1 MKTKAIMVLATARTG
16 SNHLLSLLQNF
27 TNLDVNWEIF
37 GAPRYH
43 IPTRYLEACRRTF
56 GDAYE
61 ENIRKNGLEVEM
73 LQALI
78 EECDKP
84 YFVFKTF
91 MGAYS
96 SEFDQLSTDKID
108 SLISQGIIDYLIV
121 LERKNK
127 VDQFISLKKSLKL
140 GKWDNVDTSNTKIYF
155 DIRNNC
161 ELNYHWY
168 KRRMTEVYNY
178 FNSLPSRGKKLQ
190 LLYERDLCDT
200 NALLSRI
207 GEFVPALELRHGDL
221 EMGLTKQDTETD
233 YSKKIENYDEVKD
246 FLSNELGQPQTQNWM
261 GDLHRLVNN
270 HKLYQPGTRLNQ
282 GAFLID
288 KEILTKYASQSFLRL
303 IISNYVANKDIFEIV
318 SHREFLTLD
327 NVYVTR
333 DGLIKKKDT
342 KDCFSQRRDWERRCC
357 DGELTRM
364 RNDAAR
370 TRHWSR
376 PSMTSLSSPII
387 SIARVQSSAFYHFAI
402 ECFLSLAVLPDD
414 LVQSAKIHVGGC
426 GYHNVSFIQ
435 EMFHLIN
442 IPKERLIFRDVY
454 APKAHFP
461 VMNLAETLHN
471 SYCHQWYRGIID
483 RHLDPKNEH
492 RYVIL
497 VKRSSKRGTA
507 NFEELREALH
517 AFADER
523 ALELYIHDDATL
535 PSIVEQFN
543 VFNQAKYVF
552 APHGAAGILI
562 PAMRRDSWFVEF
574 IKSEWY
580 EPSTE
585 RGGGENMARLAW
597 MHGINYYMSLSHGD
611 IICTSRLTKIIEE
624 ISK

>member
-1 MKTKAIMVLATARTG
+1 MKTKAILLLTTPRTG
-16 SNHLLSLLQNF
+16 SNHLTRLMHNF
-27 TNLDVNWEIF
+27 DNIDVNWEIF
-37 GAPRYH
+37 GYDHYNIKPCYRKLC
-43 IPTRYLEACRRTF
+43 TDKF
-56 GDAYE
+56 GENYE
-61 ENIRKNGLEVEM
+61 ENIRKND
-73 LQALI
+73 LQIELI
-78 EECDKP
+78 KCIKDACK
-84 YFVFKTF
+84 
-91 MGAYS
+91 
-96 SEFDQLSTDKID
+96 SEFLILKLFLGDYSDKENHIPKYQIEKLLNDKIIEYVIILNRRNKIDQYISLQKAIQIQKWDSINTDKIKINFNIDGFKHYKKRHEEIYNYYKSISSTDK
-108 SLISQGIIDYLIV
+108 SLQLVYEDDIYNSEHLLSKINHFIIDLK
-121 LERKNK
+121 RK
-127 VDQFISLKKSLKL
+127 
-140 GKWDNVDTSNTKIYF
+140 T
-155 DIRNNC
+155 
-161 ELNYHWY
+161 
-168 KRRMTEVYNY
+168 
-178 FNSLPSRGKKLQ
+178 NSFEKGF
-190 LLYERDLCDT
+190 E
-200 NALLSRI
+200 
-207 GEFVPALELRHGDL
+207 
-221 EMGLTKQDTETD
+221 KQDNETD

-246 FLSNELGQPQTQNWM
+246 FLSNELGQPQIQNWM
-261 GDLHRLVNN
+261 GDLHRLVNY

-288 KEILTKYASQSFLRL
+288 KEILTKYASQSFLWL

-342 KDCFSQRRDWERRCC
+342 KDCFSQRRNWERGCC

-364 RNDAAR
+364 RDDAAR
-370 TRHWSR
+370 TCHWSR

-387 SIARVQSSAFYHFAI
+387 SIARVRSSAFYHFAI
-402 ECFLSLAVLPDD
+402 ECFLSLSVLPDD

-426 GYHNVSFIQ
+426 GHHNVSFIQ

-442 IPKERLIFRDVY
+442 IPKERLIFGDVY

-471 SYCHQWYRGIID
+471 SYCHQWYRGVID

-507 NFEELREALH
+507 NFAELREALQ
-517 AFADER
+517 AFADEQ

-552 APHGAAGILI
+552 GPHGAAGILI

-611 IICTSRLTKIIEE
+611 IICTSRLTKIIRE
-624 ISK
+624 ISISS